1 MAGYFTGEMGAAVGL
16 PGDIDTVARNPI
28 GQRCQ
33 FVDATQGLQ
42 EYVYLKGVASCLLGD
57 SVTFNTN
64 AYTAV
69 RIIADAVGRVAVAP
83 AAIVAANWGWFLIFG
98 FYPTANSDTVAA
110 AGGLFI
116 DGTTGRV
123 DDASVAGDFINGM
136 VSTGADV
143 ANVLP
148 VHLNY
153 PYVTNTVPA

>member
-1 MAGYFTGEMGAAVGL
+1 MAGYFIGSQDAAVGL
-16 PGDIDTVARNPI
+16 PGDLDTVARNPI
-28 GQRCQ
+28 GSRCQ
-33 FVDATQGLQ
+33 YVDSVQGLQ

-57 SVTFNTN
+57 SVSFNANT
-64 AYTAV
+64 YTAV
-69 RIIADAVGRVAVAP
+69 RLAADAVGRVAIAP

-98 FYPTANSDTVAA
+98 FYLTANSDTVAG

-136 VSTGADV
+136 VSTAADTT
-143 ANVLP
+143 NVLP